1 MQARSNRSP
10 SKRGAAGRASAPWA
24 RFVAVAAMAIGLGAA
39 PSQAIWAA
47 APADAPAAAPEAP
60 PAADSLQLDDP
71 AEPFVPLKPRS
82 AGDEDHIQAL
92 ALFAAARVAE
102 QKQDYALAL
111 RNYQRAFRFDTDA
124 LAALREIVP
133 LAFNLDRQEEGVRY
147 ALILAERDPTD
158 ATMLRRLAIYLTES
172 GDIQRALSL
181 YEKAVALQ
189 ERSGDKP
196 SADTV
201 AIWLEMARLYFVA
214 KKFDLAAR
222 YFGKVNEALENPK
235 QYQLTPTLEKAL
247 VNKGELTYQLFGE
260 TFLQAG
266 RPAEALAAFEKSQA
280 IKADEARQLYNLAR
294 VDAKN
299 KRPAQALAKLD
310 QYFAG
315 RFAQQGTGPC
325 ELFVELLAEVG
336 QADQVFDRLEK
347 YRAADPDNMPLAF
360 FLAERYRK
368 AGKLEQA
375 QPIYAAVIEKRK
387 ERPPLEA
394 IIGLVEIYQKQKDA
408 GKLLALLGDSVG
420 RAGSLAPLGDA
431 GKALLAD
438 TETAGAVVAAAKK
451 QLADDPGKL
460 DFGQRQLAAVLALS
474 LGDFAS
480 AETLFEAAL
489 ATENVKKAEVLENW
503 GLQLFVANQYEQAVK
518 VLQRGMDLP
527 DDEKARF
534 CFYLAAALEMSGH
547 TDEAV
552 EQARQAA
559 QLQKDP
565 RYASRVAWIQSHAKR
580 YDASRQSY
588 LELLEKFDKT
598 QDPPGVREV
607 VRDARISIS
616 NLCVLQGKV
625 AEAEEWLERVLDEF
639 PEDPGALND
648 LGYLWADAGKHPERA
663 HEMIQ
668 VAVADDPKN
677 MAYRDSLGWVLFRLG
692 KYPEAVAELKV
703 AASAPNPDGV
713 VLDHL
718 GDALE
723 KNGEQAAAIDAW
735 KRSAEAFEKSSEVEK
750 AQAVREKLKHAESQP
765 PAKPAETPGEKA
777 PGEAAAPAGEKS
789 K

>member
-1 MQARSNRSP
+1 MRARSNRSA
-10 SKRGAAGRASAPWA
+10 SNRSSAGQATAYWA
-24 RFVAVAAMAIGLGAA
+24 RIAALAATAVGLVAAPFQAA
-39 PSQAIWAA
+39 WAA
-47 APADAPAAAPEAP
+47 APADAPTAAPEAP

-111 RNYQRAFRFDTDA
+111 RNYQRAFRFDTNA

-147 ALILAERDPTD
+147 AIILAERDPTD
-158 ATMLRRLAIYLTES
+158 ATMLRRLAIYLTED

-189 ERSGDKP
+189 EGGNKP
-196 SADTV
+196 TADTV

-222 YFGKVNEALENPK
+222 YFGKVNEALEHPK
-235 QYQLTPTLEKAL
+235 DYQLTPALEKAL

-260 TFLQAG
+260 TFLQAD
-266 RPAEALAAFEKSQA
+266 RPDDALAAFEKSHA
-280 IKADEARQLYNLAR
+280 IKADEAQHLYNLAR

-299 KRPAQALAKLD
+299 KRPAQALARLE
-310 QYFAG
+310 QYFAA
-315 RFAQQGTGPC
+315 RFAQQGTGPY
-325 ELFVELLAEVG
+325 ELFAELLAEVG
-336 QADQVFDRLEK
+336 QGDQLLDRLEK
-347 YRAADPDNMPLAF
+347 VRAADAENMPLAF

-375 QPIYAAVIEKRK
+375 QPIYAALIEKRK
-387 ERPPLEA
+387 ERPPLDA
-394 IIGLVEIYQKQKDA
+394 IIGLVDIYLKQKDA

-438 TETAGAVVAAAKK
+438 NETAGAIVAAAKQ
-451 QLADDPGKL
+451 QLADDPAKI
-460 DFGQRQLAAVLALS
+460 DFGKRQLAAVLALS

-480 AETLFEAAL
+480 AEILFEAAL

-503 GLQLFVANQYEQAVK
+503 GLQLFVANQYEQAAK
-518 VLQRGMDLP
+518 VLKRGLDLP

-534 CFYLAAALEMSGH
+534 CFYLAAALEMTAR

-552 EQARQAA
+552 EQARLAA

-565 RYASRVAWIQSHAKR
+565 RYASRLAWVQSHAKR
-580 YDASRQSY
+580 YEAARQSY
-588 LELLEKFDKT
+588 MELLEKFDKT
-598 QDPPGVREV
+598 QDPPGVRDV
-607 VRDARISIS
+607 VRDARIAIS
-616 NLCVLQGKV
+616 NLCVLEGKLP
-625 AEAEEWLERVLDEF
+625 EAEEWLERVLDEF
-639 PEDPGALND
+639 PEDTGALND
-648 LGYLWADAGKHPERA
+648 LGYLWADAGKHLERA
-663 HEMIQ
+663 HEMIE
-668 VAVADDPKN
+668 VAVTSDPKN

-692 KYPEAVAELKV
+692 KYPDAVAELKV
-703 AASAPNPDGV
+703 AASAPDPDGV

-718 GDALE
+718 GDALA

-735 KRSAEAFEKSSEVEK
+735 KRSVHAFEKSADMEK
-750 AQAVREKLKHAESQP
+750 AQAVRDKLKQAESQP
-765 PAKPAETPGEKA
+765 PAKPADTPGEKPPVETA
-777 PGEAAAPAGEKS
+777 PPPGDKPK
-789 K
+789 